1 MMIEPTGC
9 IPTMKARPLPGMS
22 AAGAVIRATART
34 VPWYAVPVIPSGWE
48 PVHRPVDGELVGY
61 LAPDCVPGLVL
72 PLTLVGAALGPP
84 HDRASATRL
93 LVSRGL
99 AALDRRWWCRLPATL
114 APGLLPAGEP
124 PADWRWRPVVLVEV
138 SPGRCRLRPEWPAPA
153 EIGAQAVL
161 PV

>member
-34 VPWYAVPVIPSGWE
+34 ASWYAVPVIPSGWE

-61 LAPDCVPGLVL
+61 LAPDCTEGLVL
-72 PLTLVGAALGPP
+72 PLTLVGAALGPT
-84 HDRASATRL
+84 HDRAAATAL

-99 AALDRRWWCRLPATL
+99 PALDRRGWCRLPAPRP
-114 APGLLPAGEP
+114 PGSCWPPTSRGPNGAGGRSSS
-124 PADWRWRPVVLVEV
+124 WR
-138 SPGRCRLRPEWPAPA
+138 
-153 EIGAQAVL
+153 
-161 PV
+161 